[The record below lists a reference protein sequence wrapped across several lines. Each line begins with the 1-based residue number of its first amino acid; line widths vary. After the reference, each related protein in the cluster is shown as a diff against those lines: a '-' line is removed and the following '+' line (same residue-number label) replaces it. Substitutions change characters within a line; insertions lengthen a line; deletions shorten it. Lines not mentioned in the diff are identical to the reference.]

1 GNALGATTG
10 VIAGS
15 LGVTSALI
23 IGLSYLIGGVVDAV
37 KTLSGAFLVLPG
49 ALMMAG
55 GAFAALRMGFN
66 GFGSAAKAA
75 LDPAADIESA
85 VADLTPAA

>member
-1 GNALGATTG
+1 MADSTRAVVDSIKPWQAYKQSIKGFISLGNALGATTG

-37 KTLSGAFLVLPG
+37 KTLSGA
-49 ALMMAG
+49 
-55 GAFAALRMGFN
+55 
-66 GFGSAAKAA
+66 
-75 LDPAADIESA
+75 
-85 VADLTPAA
+85 